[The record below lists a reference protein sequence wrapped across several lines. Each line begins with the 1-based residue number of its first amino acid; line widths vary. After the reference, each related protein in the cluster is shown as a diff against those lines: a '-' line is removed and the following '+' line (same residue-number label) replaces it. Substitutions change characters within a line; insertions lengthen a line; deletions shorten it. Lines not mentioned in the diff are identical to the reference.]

1 VAGWAPSEGCKLLA
15 GHLLARFVLLCSK
28 HPPAPSPHT
37 DNRVTISNNLW
48 PSGRI
53 ARAAGC
59 LLGIC
64 SQILCCCSHKIKPAL
79 NSAAAPLCST
89 FDCRVARGVNGLG
102 LAIGSLAVYTTSTHA
117 YSSVQRASQHTS
129 QMQSYASGPAAC
141 MTRRGMRS
149 TSMARCQPYPA
160 IGQATDTTEGYLNRN
175 VYRLLAFTGE
185 RRLLPCL
192 AWTK

>member
-1 VAGWAPSEGCKLLA
+1 VAPSGGCRGAPACNSSLSR
-15 GHLLARFVLLCSK
+15 LARC
-28 HPPAPSPHT
+28 APSIPRPHLPT
-37 DNRVTISNNLW
+37 FTLTYLQSNSLW
-48 PSGRI
+48 PGGRL

-64 SQILCCCSHKIKPAL
+64 LQISCCCSHKMKSAL
-79 NSAAAPLCST
+79 NSAAAPLRLT

-102 LAIGSLAVYTTSTHA
+102 LAIGYLAVFTPPTHA
-117 YSSVQRASQHTS
+117 LSSVQRASQHTS
-129 QMQSYASGPAAC
+129 QMQSYASCPAAG

-149 TSMARCQPYPA
+149 TSMASCQPYLA

-175 VYRLLAFTGE
+175 VHRLFAFTGE

-192 AWTK
+192 SWTM

>member
-1 VAGWAPSEGCKLLA
+1 MQFITVTPSSYHPRP
-15 GHLLARFVLLCSK
+15 HLPTCTLTYL
-28 HPPAPSPHT
+28 H
-37 DNRVTISNNLW
+37 SNNLW
-48 PSGRI
+48 PGGRL

-64 SQILCCCSHKIKPAL
+64 SQISCCCSHKMKSAL
-79 NSAAAPLCST
+79 NSAAAPLRLT

-102 LAIGSLAVYTTSTHA
+102 LAIGYLAVSTPLTHA
-117 YSSVQRASQHTS
+117 LSSVQRASQHTS
-129 QMQSYASGPAAC
+129 QMQSYASSPAAV

-149 TSMARCQPYPA
+149 TSMASCQPYLA

-175 VYRLLAFTGE
+175 VHRLFPFTGE

-192 AWTK
+192 AWTM